1 MRPLDLVII
10 FGYLVGITVFGIW
23 FAGRQETT
31 EDYFVGDRS
40 VPWWAIAASI
50 VATETSTITFIS
62 VPGVA
67 FARGGNFQFLQL
79 VFGYMLG
86 RIVISF
92 LFIPS
97 YFRGELLTVY
107 QLLERRFGG
116 RIKMLAAALFV
127 IMRNI
132 ADGIRLLLTAIVLAA
147 VYVSFQP
154 PGDVTTAT
162 VTAATI
168 ASIVLLGVVMIVF
181 TYYGG
186 MEAVIWVEVVQ
197 LGIYLAGA
205 LAAAVVIA
213 NSTAGGFSG
222 AIAVGKQFAK
232 FDVIDFGIRQTSYAF
247 TFPFTAA
254 KWTFSLPID
263 LTKSYTFWAGLVGGC
278 FLTMST
284 HGTDQYLVQRYLC
297 TDRPRRAAAALLSS
311 GAVVLAQFIGF
322 LFIGVLLF
330 AFYGPHASPLY
341 TDFAAACAQVNPLEA
356 AGRCLSD
363 PAFAQ
368 TASATFPF
376 AGGDRVF
383 PDFITKHMPS
393 GLSGLVVAAIFAAA
407 LSSSLNSIAATAVN
421 DLYKPF
427 RREGTDRHY
436 LRVSQWLTL
445 IWGIVQIAVAIFA
458 MSYQSSALDKA
469 LSVASLI
476 NGPVLGVFLVGTFLR
491 RVSEPPALI
500 GMLTSIVLMLYVR
513 FWTPLAWTWY
523 VLLGSLITFA
533 VAWGASYFFAPAS
546 AEQRDELSPGAA
558 D

>member
-1 MRPLDLVII
+1 MGLLDLII
-10 FGYLVGITVFGIW
+10 VFGYLVGITLFGIW
-23 FAGRQETT
+23 FAGKQETT

-67 FARGGNFQFLQL
+67 FSRGGNFQFLQL
-79 VFGYMLG
+79 VVGYMLG
-86 RIVISF
+86 RIVISL

-127 IMRNI
+127 VMRNI

-147 VYVSFQP
+147 VYTAFQP
-154 PGDVTTAT
+154 QANVTT
-162 VTAATI
+162 VTI

-213 NSTAGGFSG
+213 SAVKGGFGG
-222 AIAVGKQFAK
+222 AVELGKEFAK
-232 FDVIDFGIRQTSYAF
+232 FDVVDFAWRQTPYTLS
-247 TFPFTAA
+247 FPFTEATY
-254 KWTFSLPID
+254 TFSLPID
-263 LTKSYTFWAGLVGGC
+263 LTKSYTFWAGLIGGC

-311 GAVVLAQFIGF
+311 GAVVFAQFIGF

-341 TDFAAACAQVNPLEA
+341 GDFAAACAQVNPTEA

-363 PAFAQ
+363 PAFAKA
-368 TASATFPF
+368 ASATFPF

-383 PDFITKHMPS
+383 PDFITKHMPT

-427 RREGTDRHY
+427 RPKREDRHY
-436 LRVSQWLTL
+436 LRVSHVLTL
-445 IWGIVQIAVAIFA
+445 VWGVVQIGVAVIA
-458 MSYQSSALDKA
+458 MSYPSSALDKA
-469 LSVASLI
+469 LSIASLI

-491 RVSEPPALI
+491 RVSEPPALV
-500 GMLTSIVLMLYVR
+500 GMVASIVVMLYVR
-513 FWTPLAWTWY
+513 FYTPLAWTWY
-523 VLLGSLITFA
+523 VLLGSGITLL
-533 VAWGASYFFAPAS
+533 VAWLASFAFAPATP
-546 AEQRDELSPGAA
+546 ERQDELAPTNAA

>member
-1 MRPLDLVII
+1 MRTLDLVII
-10 FGYLVGITVFGIW
+10 FGYLVGITLFGVW
-23 FAGRQETT
+23 FAGKQETT
-31 EDYFVGDRS
+31 ADYFVGDRS

-67 FARGGNFQFLQL
+67 FARNGNFQFLQL

-86 RIVISF
+86 RVVISL

-127 IMRNI
+127 VMRNI

-147 VYVSFQP
+147 VYTAFQP
-154 PGDVTTAT
+154 DASVTT
-162 VTAATI
+162 VTI
-168 ASIVLLGVVMIVF
+168 ASIILLGVVMIIF

-213 NSTAGGFSG
+213 QSINGGFSQAV
-222 AIAVGKQFAK
+222 AIGSQFGK
-232 FDVIDFGIRQTSYAF
+232 FDLIDFGLRQTNYAF
-247 TFPFTAA
+247 TFPFTDARLA
-254 KWTFSLPID
+254 FTLPFD
-263 LTKSYTFWAGLVGGC
+263 LTKSYTFFAGLIGGC

-330 AFYGPHASPLY
+330 AFYGPH
-341 TDFAAACAQVNPLEA
+341 T
-356 AGRCLSD
+356 D
-363 PAFAQ
+363 PAYGTLPSG
-368 TASATFPF
+368 TATLPVGATFQTVT
-376 AGGDRVF
+376 GDRVF

-427 RREGTDRHY
+427 RRNRPDKHY
-436 LRVSQWLTL
+436 LRVSHWLTL
-445 IWGIVQIAVAIFA
+445 VWGIVQIAVAVAA
-458 MSYQSSALDKA
+458 MSYPSSALDKA

-491 RVSEPPALI
+491 RVSEPPALL
-500 GMLTSIVLMLYVR
+500 GMFASILVMLYVR
-513 FWTPLAWTWY
+513 FYTPIAWTWY
-523 VLLGSLITFA
+523 VLLGSGVTFV
-533 VAWGASYFFAPAS
+533 VAWLAGYAFAPAT
-546 AEQRDELSPGAA
+546 AEQRDELAPGAV